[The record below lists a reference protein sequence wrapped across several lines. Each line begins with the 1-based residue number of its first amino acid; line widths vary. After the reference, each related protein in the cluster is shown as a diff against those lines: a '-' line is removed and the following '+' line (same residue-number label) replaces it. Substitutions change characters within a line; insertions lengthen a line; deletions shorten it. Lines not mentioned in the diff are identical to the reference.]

1 MSDRGNNFYLIS
13 LNILIT
19 CLLGNVWGYY
29 REKYVISIN
38 KLKCLHLHN
47 FLHSKYWP
55 LTFSK
60 IQKSLLKQVNLFRQM
75 LFFITVSTLSSG
87 ANCSNGLANKR
98 FAMLAN
104 KAAAQ
109 TYAYKWTLKTCD
121 WDSTSVETRV
131 ISIKFSADMFMFDVS
146 EDQI

>member
-1 MSDRGNNFYLIS
+1 
-13 LNILIT
+13 
-19 CLLGNVWGYY
+19 
-29 REKYVISIN
+29 
-38 KLKCLHLHN
+38 
-47 FLHSKYWP
+47 
-55 LTFSK
+55 
-60 IQKSLLKQVNLFRQM
+60 M

-87 ANCSNGLANKR
+87 ANCSNGFANKR

-146 EDQI
+146 EDQIQYSRKNPEKQ